1 MTSSRPKTGA
11 ADGEILAGIADA
23 VVPKPETESERAL
36 RLRTVTLVLL
46 TVTYFFSYMD
56 RYILSVLLED
66 IKADLLL
73 SDTQLGI
80 LSGIAF
86 ALFYAT
92 LGVPVAWL
100 ADRWN
105 RRNIISIALA
115 LWSAMTA
122 LCGLAQNFGQLLAAR
137 IGVGVGEAGS
147 SPPSHSIIADLY
159 PPEKRAGALAIY
171 TLGVTVG
178 AGAGTILGGT
188 ITYYFDWRTAF
199 LAVGLPGILLAIIVR
214 LFAVE
219 PPRGMS
225 DAAQVVSADS
235 PSIWDGFKSILSH
248 PAARHL
254 VFGVTITS
262 LIGYGLTFWGPPYY
276 IRSFGLDTRQ
286 IALILAPL
294 IMVAGI
300 IGTVGGGKLADF
312 CAQRWGLH
320 SQSWMIAILKSIA
333 FPFYISLYLFTDVYW
348 ALGAY
353 AIALVLQSC
362 YLGPTFA
369 LLQGLAPL
377 KMRAVWAAITLLI
390 LNLIGLGLGPTAIGM
405 LSDTFRP
412 AFGEESLRYALLCGA
427 SLTPWAIFHYWRGG
441 VLLRRHF
448 EEAAAKATA

>member
-1 MTSSRPKTGA
+1 MPDVT
-11 ADGEILAGIADA
+11 DA
-23 VVPKPETESERAL
+23 VLPRVESANERAM
-36 RLRTVTLVLL
+36 RLRTLTLVLL
-46 TVTYFFSYMD
+46 TAAYFFSYMD
-56 RYILSVLLED
+56 RYILSILLED

-73 SDTQLGI
+73 SDTELGI

-105 RRNIISIALA
+105 RRNIIAIALA

-122 LCGLAQNFGQLLAAR
+122 LCGLAGNFGQLLAAR

-159 PPEKRAGALAIY
+159 PPAQRASALAIY
-171 TLGVTVG
+171 TLGITVG
-178 AGAGTILGGT
+178 AGAGTILGGS
-188 ITYYFDWRTAF
+188 IAYYFDWRTAF
-199 LAVGLPGILLAIIVR
+199 FVVGIPGILLAVIVR

-225 DAAQVVSADS
+225 DAAQAASSDS
-235 PSIWDGFKSILSH
+235 PSIRAGFASIWSN

-286 IALILAPL
+286 IALILAPIL
-294 IMVAGI
+294 MIAGI
-300 IGTVGGGKLADF
+300 IGTIGGGRLADW
-312 CAQRWGLH
+312 CAKRWGLH
-320 SQSWMIAILKSIA
+320 SQSWMIATLKTIGL
-333 FPFYISLYLFTDVYW
+333 PFVFGLYLFGEVHW
-348 ALGAY
+348 ALAAY
-353 AIALVLQSC
+353 FVALLFQSC

-377 KMRAVWAAITLLI
+377 RMRAVWAAITLLVI
-390 LNLIGLGLGPTAIGM
+390 NLIGLGCGPTAIGM
-405 LSDTFRP
+405 LSDAFEPR
-412 AFGEESLRYALLCGA
+412 FGEESLRYALLCGA
-427 SLTPWAIFHYWRGG
+427 CLTPWAIFHYWRAG
-441 VLLRRHF
+441 VLLKRL
-448 EEAAAKATA
+448 EL

>member
-1 MTSSRPKTGA
+1 MWRVKLP
-11 ADGEILAGIADA
+11 DIGEALIPRA
-23 VVPKPETESERAL
+23 ETEGERAL
-36 RLRTVTLVLL
+36 RRRTLTLTLL

-56 RYILSVLLED
+56 RYILSILLED

-115 LWSAMTA
+115 IWSAMTA
-122 LCGLAQNFGQLLAAR
+122 LCGLAGNFGQLLAAR
-137 IGVGVGEAGS
+137 IGVGIGEAGS
-147 SPPSHSIIADLY
+147 SPPSHSMIADLY
-159 PPEKRAGALAIY
+159 PPSQRASALAIY

-199 LAVGLPGILLAIIVR
+199 LAVGLPGILLAVIVR

-219 PPRGMS
+219 PPRGLS
-225 DAAQVVSADS
+225 DAAHVASDDS
-235 PSIWDGFKSILSH
+235 PSIWAGFSSIWSNA
-248 PAARHL
+248 AARHL
-254 VFGVTITS
+254 VLGVTITS
-262 LIGYGLTFWGPPYY
+262 LIGYGLTFWGAPYY
-276 IRSFGLDTRQ
+276 IRSFGFDTRQ
-286 IALILAPL
+286 IALVLAPIL
-294 IMVAGI
+294 MVAGVA
-300 IGTVGGGKLADF
+300 GTIGGGRLADW
-312 CAQRWGLH
+312 CAKRWGLH
-320 SQSWMIAILKSIA
+320 AQSLMIATLKTIA
-333 FPFYISLYLFTDVYW
+333 FPFYLGLYLLTDASW

-353 AIALVLQSC
+353 FIALVLQSC

-377 KMRAVWAAITLLI
+377 KMRAVWAAITLLVI
-390 LNLIGLGLGPTAIGM
+390 NLIGLGFGPTAIGM
-405 LSDTFRP
+405 LSDAFRP
-412 AFGEESLRYALLCGA
+412 VFGEESLRYALLCGA
-427 SLTPWAIFHYWRGG
+427 SLTPWAIFHYWRAG
-441 VLLRRHF
+441 VLLKRR
-448 EEAAAKATA
+448 EAVA

>member
-1 MTSSRPKTGA
+1 MQPATDRRDMESCVPNVT
-11 ADGEILAGIADA
+11 EA
-23 VVPKPETESERAL
+23 VIPRAESEGERAI
-36 RLRTVTLVLL
+36 RLRTLTLALL
-46 TVTYFFSYMD
+46 TITYFFSYMD
-56 RYILSVLLED
+56 RYILSILLED

-159 PPEKRAGALAIY
+159 PPEKRASALAIY

-199 LAVGLPGILLAIIVR
+199 LAVGLPGILLAVIVR

-219 PPRGMS
+219 PPRGLS
-225 DAAQVVSADS
+225 DASHVASEDS
-235 PSIWDGFKSILSH
+235 PSKWAGFRSLFAN

-262 LIGYGLTFWGPPYY
+262 LIGYGLTFWGPAYY
-276 IRSFGLDTRQ
+276 IRSFSFDTRQ
-286 IALILAPL
+286 IALILAPIL
-294 IMVAGI
+294 MVAGV
-300 IGTVGGGKLADF
+300 IGTVGGGRLADW
-312 CAQRWGLH
+312 CAKRWGLH
-320 SQSWMIAILKSIA
+320 AQSTMIAVLKTIA
-333 FPFYISLYLFTDVYW
+333 LPFYLGLYLLTDAIW

-390 LNLIGLGLGPTAIGM
+390 LNLIGLGFGPTAIGM
-405 LSDTFRP
+405 LSDAFQP

-427 SLTPWAIFHYWRGG
+427 CLTPWAIFHYWRAG
-441 VLLRRHF
+441 VLLKRQ
-448 EEAAAKATA
+448 AAAA

>member
-1 MTSSRPKTGA
+1 MP
-11 ADGEILAGIADA
+11 DIGEA
-23 VVPKPETESERAL
+23 VIPRAESENERAL
-36 RLRTVTLVLL
+36 RLRTLTLVLL
-46 TVTYFFSYMD
+46 TITYFFSYMD
-56 RYILSVLLED
+56 RYILSILLED

-105 RRNIISIALA
+105 RRNIIAIALA
-115 LWSAMTA
+115 FWSAMTA
-122 LCGLAQNFGQLLAAR
+122 LCGLAQNFAQLLAAR
-137 IGVGVGEAGS
+137 IGVGIGEAGS
-147 SPPSHSIIADLY
+147 SPPSHSMIADLY

-225 DAAQVVSADS
+225 DTSHILSEDS
-235 PSIWDGFKSILSH
+235 PSIAAGFKSIWSNA
-248 PAARHL
+248 AARHL
-254 VFGVTITS
+254 VLGVTITS
-262 LIGYGLTFWGPPYY
+262 LIGYGLTFWGAPYY
-276 IRSFGLDTRQ
+276 IRSFDFDTRQ
-286 IALILAPL
+286 IALILAPIL
-294 IMVAGI
+294 MVAGI
-300 IGTVGGGKLADF
+300 VGTVGGGRLANW
-312 CAQRWGLH
+312 CARRWGLYA
-320 SQSWMIAILKSIA
+320 QSWMVAILKTIA
-333 FPFYISLYLFTDVYW
+333 FPFYISLYLFTDPW
-348 ALGAY
+348 FALGSY

-377 KMRAVWAAITLLI
+377 KMRAVWAAITLLVI
-390 LNLIGLGLGPTAIGM
+390 NLIGLGLGPTAIGM
-405 LSDTFRP
+405 LSDAFRP

-427 SLTPWAIFHYWRGG
+427 CLTPWAIFHYWRAGT
-441 VLLRRHF
+441 LLKHG
-448 EEAAAKATA
+448 EKTAAAAA